1 MENLGYSIREGINSF
16 RRSQFSTFASVSAIV
31 VTLSLIGVFGILG
44 FHANGVTTWLKQ
56 QVGEIEV
63 FLTDVGEQNS
73 ELLRSEIQNHPA
85 VDSVSYIS
93 REAAEVIFLEEFGED
108 GDVFLGES
116 FLPPS
121 LKVHVESEF
130 ATVENLTELVA
141 YLWDQNGVEEVTFN
155 RPLLARVQANLRLF
169 TIIGISIALVVILA
183 SLFLVS
189 NTIRL
194 SIYARRLLIRTMKL
208 VGATDGFIQR
218 PFLVEGI
225 IQGAIGGVIASILII
240 VFNSFL
246 VDYISLLQVRR
257 WPGGTAL
264 LPVSM
269 LLLLGIII
277 GWLGSRFATRR
288 FIKKVELH

>member
-1 MENLGYSIREGINSF
+1 MENLGYSIREGFNSF
-16 RRSQFSTFASVSAIV
+16 RRSQFSTFASTSAIV
-31 VTLSLIGVFGILG
+31 VTLSLIGVFAILG
-44 FHANGVTTWLKQ
+44 FHASGVTTWLKQ

-63 FLTDVGEQNS
+63 FLTDAGEQRS
-73 ELLRSEIQNHPA
+73 GILRTEIQNHPA
-85 VDSVSYIS
+85 VDSVSFIS
-93 REAAEVIFLEEFGED
+93 RERAEVIFLEEFGED

-121 LKVHVESEF
+121 IKVHVKSEF

-141 YLWDQNGVEEVTFN
+141 YLWDQAGVEEVTFN
-155 RPLLARVQANLRLF
+155 RPLLARVQANLRMF
-169 TIIGISIALVVILA
+169 SMISLTIALVVILA

-225 IQGAIGGVIASILII
+225 IQGAIGGVIASIII
-240 VFNSFL
+240 VVFNSLL
-246 VDYISLLQVRR
+246 VDYIELLQVRR

-264 LPVSM
+264 IPVGM
-269 LLLLGIII
+269 LMITGIVI

>member
-1 MENLGYSIREGINSF
+1 MENLAYSIREGINSF
-16 RRSQFSTFASVSAIV
+16 KRARFSTFASTSAIV
-31 VTLSLIGVFGILG
+31 VTLALIGVFGMLG
-44 FHANGVTTWLKQ
+44 WHANGVTTWLKQ
-56 QVGEIEV
+56 EVGEIEV
-63 FLTDVGEQNS
+63 FLTDVGESQA
-73 ELLRSEIQNHPA
+73 ELLQGQIESHPA
-85 VDSVSYIS
+85 VDSVSFIS
-93 REAAEVIFLEEFGED
+93 REHAEQIFLEEFGEQ

-121 LKVHVESEF
+121 IKVHVKPEF

-141 YLWDQNGVEEVTFN
+141 YLWEQVGIEEVTFN

-169 TIIGISIALVVILA
+169 TLISITIAIVVILA

-225 IQGAIGGVIASILII
+225 IQGLIGSLIAILII
-240 VFNSFL
+240 VVFNSFL
-246 VDYISLLQVRR
+246 VDYIDLLAQRA

-264 LPVSM
+264 IPVV
-269 LLLLGIII
+269 LLLLAGAII

>member
-1 MENLGYSIREGINSF
+1 MENLGYSIREGFNSF
-16 RRSQFSTFASVSAIV
+16 RRSQFSTFASTSAIV
-31 VTLSLIGVFGILG
+31 VTLTLIGVFAILG

-63 FLTDVGEQNS
+63 FLTDVGEEQAD
-73 ELLRSEIQNHPA
+73 LLRTQIQNHPA

-93 REAAEVIFLEEFGED
+93 REQAEIIFLEEFGED

-121 LKVHVESEF
+121 IKVHVKSEF
-130 ATVENLTELVA
+130 ATVEHLTELVA
-141 YLWDQNGVEEVTFN
+141 YLWDQPGVEDVTFN

-169 TIIGISIALVVILA
+169 TLISLSIALVVILA

-208 VGATDGFIQR
+208 VGATDAFIQR

-225 IQGAIGGVIASILII
+225 IQGAIGGVISSVIII
-240 VFNSFL
+240 VFNTFL

-264 LPVSM
+264 LPIGM
-269 LLLLGIII
+269 LLVVGIII

>member
-1 MENLGYSIREGINSF
+1 MENLAYSVREGFHSF
-16 RRSQFSTFASVSAIV
+16 RRSQFSTFASTSAIV
-31 VTLSLIGVFGILG
+31 VTLSLIGVFAVLG
-44 FHANGVTTWLKQ
+44 FHGSGVTTWLKQ

-63 FLTDVGEQNS
+63 FLTDVGEQNADALGS
-73 ELLRSEIQNHPA
+73 QIKNHPA
-85 VDSVSYIS
+85 VESVTYIS
-93 REAAEVIFLEEFGED
+93 REQAEVIFLEEFGED

-121 LKVHVESEF
+121 FKVHVRSEF

-141 YLWDQNGVEEVTFN
+141 FLWDHTGVDEVTFN
-155 RPLLARVQANLRLF
+155 RPLLARVQANLRIF
-169 TIIGISIALVVILA
+169 TLISITIAFVVILA

-225 IQGAIGGVIASILII
+225 IQGAIGGIIASIII
-240 VFNSFL
+240 VVFNSFL
-246 VDYISLLQVRR
+246 VDYISLLQVHR
-257 WPGGTAL
+257 WPGDTVL
-264 LPVSM
+264 VPIS
-269 LLLLGIII
+269 LLLLAGMII